1 MALKKQIGIDLGTA
15 NVLVYVK
22 GKGIVLH
29 EPSVVAV
36 DKNNG
41 KLLAVGEEAKI
52 MLGRTPRNIVA
63 IRPLKD
69 GVIAEFDITER
80 MLRYFLGKVIGGS
93 GLFRP
98 KVVVGIPSG
107 ATEVE
112 RRAVHQA
119 VIAAGGAPPTIVEE
133 PMAAAIGAGID
144 VMQPTG
150 NLVVDIGGGT
160 TDIAVISLGGIVTSH
175 SIKVAG
181 DRLDEAIVRHMRSNH
196 NVLIGVRTAEDLKRK
211 IGTAHEDSEVLEAE
225 IRGRDLA
232 TGLPKTVVVDSEEIR
247 LTYAKYISAIMSAI
261 LAVLEKTPPELM
273 MDICDAGIYV
283 TGGGAKMRGLKQ
295 LINENLPGIPVHI
308 LENSEECVVLGTGL
322 ILDNPALVGRP
333 SSRYENILKDHYD
346 TETDNEDLIEY
357 NGGY

>member
-80 MLRYFLGKVIGGS
+80 MLRYFMGKIIGRS

-112 RRAVHQA
+112 RRAVYQA
-119 VIAAGGAPPTIVEE
+119 VIAAGGAPPLVVEE
-133 PMAAAIGAGID
+133 PLAAAIGAGID
-144 VMQPTG
+144 VLKPTG

-175 SIKVAG
+175 SLKIAG

-196 NVLIGVRTAEDLKRK
+196 NMLIGVRTAEDLKRK
-211 IGTAHEDSEVLEAE
+211 IGSAHSDCEVLEAE
-225 IRGRDLA
+225 VRGRDLA
-232 TGLPKTVVVDSEEIR
+232 TGLPKTAVVNSEEIR
-247 LTYAKYISAIMSAI
+247 LSYEKYINAIMSAI
-261 LAVLEKTPPELM
+261 LAVMEKTPPELM
-273 MDICDAGIYV
+273 SDICDAGIYLA
-283 TGGGAKMRGLKQ
+283 GGGAKMRGLEQ
-295 LINENLPGIPVHI
+295 LINEKLPGIPVHI
-308 LENSEECVVLGTGL
+308 VENSEECVVLGTGL
-322 ILDNPALVGRP
+322 ILDNPGLAGRP
-333 SSRYENILKDHYD
+333 TPRFENVLKDHYD
-346 TETDNEDLIEY
+346 TETDNEDLVE
-357 NGGY
+357 

>member
-1 MALKKQIGIDLGTA
+1 MAFKKQIGIDLGTA

-22 GKGIVLH
+22 GKGIVLQ

-80 MLRYFLGKVIGGS
+80 MLRYFMGKVIGGAVF
-93 GLFRP
+93 FRP

-112 RRAVHQA
+112 RRAVYQA
-119 VIAAGGAPPTIVEE
+119 VIAAGGSPPIIVEE
-133 PMAAAIGAGID
+133 PLAAAIGAGID
-144 VMQPTG
+144 VMKPTG

-160 TDIAVISLGGIVTSH
+160 TDMAVISLGGIVTGH

-181 DRLDEAIVRHMRSNH
+181 DRLDESIVRHMRGSH
-196 NVLIGVRTAEDLKRK
+196 NMLIGVRTAEDLKRK
-211 IGTAHEDSEVLEAE
+211 IGSAHPDSEVLEAE
-225 IRGRDLA
+225 VRGRDLA
-232 TGLPKTVVVDSEEIR
+232 TGLPKTVVVNSEELR
-247 LTYAKYISAIMSAI
+247 LTYEKYINAIMNAI
-261 LAVLEKTPPELM
+261 LAVMERTPPELM
-273 MDICDAGIYV
+273 TDICDAGIYV
-283 TGGGAKMRGLKQ
+283 TGGGAKMRGLEQ
-295 LINENLPGIPVHI
+295 LINESLPGIPVHI
-308 LENSEECVVLGTGL
+308 LENSEECVALGTGL
-322 ILDNPALVGRP
+322 ILDNPGLIGRTP
-333 SSRYENILKDHYD
+333 TRYENILKDHYD
-346 TETDNEDLIEY
+346 TETNNEDLIE
-357 NGGY
+357 

>member
-1 MALKKQIGIDLGTA
+1 MALRKQIGIDLGTA

-22 GKGIVLH
+22 GKGIVLQ

-69 GVIAEFDITER
+69 GVIAEFDITEQ
-80 MLRYFLGKVIGGS
+80 MLRYFIGKVIGRS

-112 RRAVHQA
+112 RRAVYQA
-119 VIAAGGAPPTIVEE
+119 VIAAGGSAPIVVEE

-144 VMQPTG
+144 VMKPTG

-175 SIKVAG
+175 SIKIAG
-181 DRLDEAIVRHMRSNH
+181 DRIDEAIVRHMHSKH
-196 NVLIGVRTAEDLKRK
+196 HMLIGMRTAEDLKRK
-211 IGTAHEDSEVLEAE
+211 IGSAHPGVEVLEAE
-225 IRGRDLA
+225 VRGRDLD

-247 LTYAKYISAIMSAI
+247 ITYAKYIEAIMTAI
-261 LAVLEKTPPELM
+261 LAVMEKTPPELVS
-273 MDICDAGIYV
+273 DICDAGIYI
-283 TGGGAKMRGLKQ
+283 TGGGAKMRGLEQ
-295 LINENLPGIPVHI
+295 LINEKLPDVPVHI
-308 LENSEECVVLGTGL
+308 TENAEECVALGTGL
-322 ILDNPALVGRP
+322 ILDNPGLAARP
-333 SSRYENILKDHYD
+333 ASRFEHILKDHYD
-346 TETDNEDLIEY
+346 TETSSEDFIE
-357 NGGY
+357 